1 MHISPSKTNKL
12 SFYKD
17 PLTLELEDI
26 LTTNKNNK
34 IEMKKKKHLVS
45 TGLSAVPFLIQ
56 YIVTLSIFKHKY

>member
-34 IEMKKKKHLVS
+34 IEMKKKN
-45 TGLSAVPFLIQ
+45 
-56 YIVTLSIFKHKY
+56 TLFQQD